1 MTEQLSPRIPLHR
14 MLEDMMKQEA
24 SDLYL
29 CANTQPR
36 LSQQGQFIVYH
47 EHQLAPEETDY
58 YANQLMSDKDKR
70 LFTEEHEANVSY
82 VVEGKGRFRV
92 NVFVQRN
99 TTAIVIRRITT
110 DIPNLQQ
117 LSLPPLLG
125 ELSNKARGMILVTGA
140 TGSGKSTT
148 LAAMIDHRN
157 QTHGGHIITIEDP
170 VEFIHTHKKAIIS
183 QREVGIDTKSFHA
196 ALKNSLRQAPEVI
209 YIGEI
214 RDTETMGFALHAS
227 ETGHLVLGTL
237 HSNNANQT
245 LERISNFFPHDFQDQ
260 LRLQLSLNLR
270 SIISQR
276 LVKKINGGR
285 VAAMEILLDTPTV
298 RELVLKGEIRMI
310 KTAMMNARNE
320 GMQTFDMHLHELWK
334 QGLITEEEAFRNAD
348 SANNLRLQM
357 KGVATA
363 AT

>member
-1 MTEQLSPRIPLHR
+1 MTQPAPPRIPLQK
-14 MLEDMMKQEA
+14 MLEDMITQEA

-29 CANTQPR
+29 CAETEPR
-36 LSQQGQFIVYH
+36 LSRQGQFLI
-47 EHQLAPEETDY
+47 LAPHKLTASETEQ
-58 YANQLMSDKDKR
+58 YAAELMDEKERTIFDA
-70 LFTEEHEANVSY
+70 EHEANLSY
-82 VVEGKGRFRV
+82 VLEGKGRFRV

-99 TTAIVIRRITT
+99 TAALVIRRIITE
-110 DIPNLQQ
+110 IPTLQQ
-117 LSLPPLLG
+117 LGLPEIFR
-125 ELSNKARGMILVTGA
+125 ELSLRMRGMILVSGT

-157 QTHGGHIITIEDP
+157 EHHGGHIITIEDP
-170 VEFIHTHKKAIIS
+170 VEFIHPHKKAIVS
-183 QREVGIDTKSFHA
+183 QREVGIDTKSFHS

-270 SIISQR
+270 AIISQR
-276 LVKKINGGR
+276 LVKKIHGGR
-285 VAAMEILLDTPTV
+285 VAAVELLLDTPNV
-298 RELVLKGEIRMI
+298 RELILKGEIRMM
-310 KTAMMNARNE
+310 KTAMMNGRNE
-320 GMQTFDMHLHELWK
+320 GMQTFDMHLHDLWK
-334 QGLITEEEAFRNAD
+334 HGQISEEEAFRNAD

-363 AT
+363 AM